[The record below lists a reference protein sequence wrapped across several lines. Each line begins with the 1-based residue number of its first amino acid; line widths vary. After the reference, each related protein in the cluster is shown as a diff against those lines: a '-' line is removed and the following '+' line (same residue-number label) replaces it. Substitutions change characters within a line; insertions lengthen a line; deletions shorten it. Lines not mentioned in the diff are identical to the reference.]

1 MADTPAPVP
10 MSKMLGVIPYVA
22 VNGAAKAMEFYQKA
36 FAAEVL
42 APPMAAP
49 DNPNLVIH
57 THLFING
64 GSIMLS
70 DVFNNDQHSTVMGN
84 NVHLTL
90 VVADGK
96 AWYDRAVA
104 AGCTVGTP
112 FEQMF
117 WGDKYGQVTDP
128 FGVMWAINQPA
139 NQV

>member
-22 VNGAAKAMEFYQKA
+22 VNGAVKAVEFYRKA

-42 APPMAAP
+42 APPMGAP
-49 DNPNLVIH
+49 DNPDMIIH
-57 THLFING
+57 AHLFING

-70 DVFNNDQHSTVMGN
+70 DVFNMGENKTVIGD

-96 AWYDRAVA
+96 AWYDRAIA
-104 AGCTVGTP
+104 AGCTAKTP